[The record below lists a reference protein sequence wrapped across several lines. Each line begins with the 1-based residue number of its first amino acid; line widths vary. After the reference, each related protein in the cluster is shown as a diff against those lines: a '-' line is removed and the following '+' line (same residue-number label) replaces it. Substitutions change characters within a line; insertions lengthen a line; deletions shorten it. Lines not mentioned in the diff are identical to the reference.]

1 MQRLNLL
8 RWVSPLRKSKD
19 TGTHLGACTR
29 RNDSLLKHR
38 APNLWQK
45 VAGLVSLPACLPLT
59 SSRPGLPVCRWGA
72 KPQNL
77 RGQEENKSS
86 DLSHL
91 PAFRVSPPPTTY
103 SPRPPAA
110 YVLSFVQQPGGP
122 PTFPSSLLLQH
133 RFHQPH
139 SLPACPNPTHSSR
152 STSLMTSSCKL
163 PYLPAG
169 SDFSLLCDP

>member
-1 MQRLNLL
+1 MQRLNL

-19 TGTHLGACTR
+19 AGTHLGACTL
-29 RNDSLLKHR
+29 RNDSLLKHW

-59 SSRPGLPVCRWGA
+59 SSLPGLPVCRWGA

-77 RGQEENKSS
+77 RGQEENKGS

-91 PAFRVSPPPTTY
+91 PAFGVFPPPATY
-103 SPRPPAA
+103 SPPQLTCCPL
-110 YVLSFVQQPGGP
+110 YNNQEDPLLC
-122 PTFPSSLLLQH
+122 PSSLLLLH

-139 SLPACPNPTHSSR
+139 VLPACPNPTHSSR
-152 STSLMTSSCKL
+152 STSHMTSSCKL